1 MVLALYFFL
10 PYFYGVG
17 SPRFQRAVVDL
28 IPWKKLHELRDMTDV
43 MHNTSLE
50 IFEATKQAMESGD
63 TAGRSTRIGAGKG
76 IMSVLRRCSY

>member
-1 MVLALYFFL
+1 MVLARYFIL
-10 PYFYGVG
+10 PYVYGVG

-50 IFEATKQAMESGD
+50 IFAATKQAMEKGD
-63 TAGRSTRIGAGKG
+63 LAERTTRIGAGKD
-76 IMSVLRRCSY
+76 IMSVLR